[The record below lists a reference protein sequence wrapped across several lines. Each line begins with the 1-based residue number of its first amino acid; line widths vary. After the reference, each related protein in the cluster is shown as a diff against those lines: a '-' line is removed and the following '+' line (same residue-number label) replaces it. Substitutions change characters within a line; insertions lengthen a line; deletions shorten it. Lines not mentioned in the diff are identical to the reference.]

1 MNENKDSEIDKSLT
15 PLVAQTEYQLIEKDK
30 NALVEKIEQLDAE
43 IHSLETAYFNRSETK
58 TDSYNAIRGWD
69 GFLDAKLDGN
79 NSGKEKKV
87 PEGERY
93 FSNSSMKSK
102 YSSGRIVGQTA
113 FDKDDSDTMEKVKQ
127 KINQNVVK
135 IIQIVVVVGL
145 DGETKTILIYI
156 YI

>member
-1 MNENKDSEIDKSLT
+1 MNEHKDSEIDKSLT
-15 PLVAQTEYQLIEKDK
+15 PLIAQTEYQLIEKDK

-102 YSSGRIVGQTA
+102 YSSGKIVGQSA
-113 FDKDDSDTMEKVKQ
+113 FDKDDSDTNGKGKA
-127 KINQNVVK
+127 KNKSKRGKNNSNSGSSRTRK
-135 IIQIVVVVGL
+135 
-145 DGETKTILIYI
+145 DGRKRKRY
-156 YI
+156 